1 MGGGPGGVEAI
12 KGLFSAARYSRQMGC
27 EFPAIKGSEPA
38 DLCALRQEGQLLRAD
53 FLDAFARLE
62 SAVMLYVEK
71 TSVKATPSMP
81 LSQKLTALARSE
93 EHTSELQSLMRISY
107 AVLCVKKKKKKKKK
121 KGKSRK

>member
-1 MGGGPGGVEAI
+1 
-12 KGLFSAARYSRQMGC
+12 MGC

-81 LSQKLTALARSE
+81 FYQKLTALASASDRFRNPKRL
-93 EHTSELQSLMRISY
+93 HNRIAAIRALLTVRADDVHSVPEIASSY
-107 AVLCVKKKKKKKKK
+107 EGTTVTGGQLRTADRR
-121 KGKSRK
+121 G

>member
-1 MGGGPGGVEAI
+1 
-12 KGLFSAARYSRQMGC
+12 MGC

-71 TSVKATPSMP
+71 P
-81 LSQKLTALARSE
+81 RSE
-93 EHTSELQSLMRISY
+93 EHTSELQSLMRTSY
-107 AVLCVKKKKKKKKK
+107 AVFCLKKNTLHIIT
-121 KGKSRK
+121 STILQIYTLSTRINHDTRL

>member
-1 MGGGPGGVEAI
+1 MKWMAIAHSQDARANSGDMGGGPGGVKAI

-71 TSVKATPSMP
+71 TSVNATLSMP
-81 LSQKLTALARSE
+81 SSQKLTALASARADR
-93 EHTSELQSLMRISY
+93 QSPRLNS
-107 AVLCVKKKKKKKKK
+107 
-121 KGKSRK
+121 S